1 MGDVPIFP
9 HDVEQKQLRAI
20 DSMFVARESLK
31 ARDADLDEYNVHHL
45 YVSFLRQVKFTIMI
59 FIHWL
64 YR

>member
-31 ARDADLDEYNVHHL
+31 ARDADLDENIHNL
-45 YVSFLRQVKFTIMI
+45 NTRFLRQVKFIIMI
-59 FIHWL
+59 FIH
-64 YR
+64 

>member
-31 ARDADLDEYNVHHL
+31 ARDADLDENIHNL
-45 YVSFLRQVKFTIMI
+45 NARFLRQVIFIIMI
-59 FIHWL
+59 FIH
-64 YR
+64 